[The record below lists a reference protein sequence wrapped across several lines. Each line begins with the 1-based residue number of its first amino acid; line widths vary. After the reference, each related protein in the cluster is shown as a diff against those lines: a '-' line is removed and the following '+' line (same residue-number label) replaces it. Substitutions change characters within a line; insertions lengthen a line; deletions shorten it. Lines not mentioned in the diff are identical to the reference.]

1 MYGHVSASSL
11 RYLTTDNVGWTKI
24 PAGALTSMVELLE
37 LDMRNNHLSLLP
49 DLTSNTALTNLVATK
64 NRITLLPDLTKNT
77 RLTDMHV
84 ENNRITLLPDLSKNT
99 ALGYLYVRNNHI
111 TLPFVLTKNTALVRL
126 DLSDNPLSGNPSLQ
140 MNSALEA
147 LWMNFNNLTQ
157 LPDLA
162 TNTALDT
169 LGFSGNSLSSSSW
182 PQSLERL
189 TMLKYISM
197 NSNRLATIPAF
208 VDRLPHLIYL
218 DVSDNA
224 ITSLDELMVTGDS
237 NAQSG
242 RNNETFLL
250 LGNNPVCVNGT
261 SGGSLDAKWNVSCQS
276 LCSSGCMS
284 VGTPVNKW
292 GDSRGDGTCHFKC
305 NTTACSYDGGDC
317 LGRSGGHMSSSW
329 R

>member
-49 DLTSNTALTNLVATK
+49 DLTSNTALTDLVATR

-77 RLTDMHV
+77 RLAFVHV
-84 ENNRITLLPDLSKNT
+84 ENNRITLVPD
-99 ALGYLYVRNNHI
+99 
-111 TLPFVLTKNTALVRL
+111 LTKNTALARLYVRNNRITLPFDLTKNTALEKL
-126 DLSDNPLSGNPSLQ
+126 DLSDNPLSGTPSLQ

-169 LGFSGNSLSSSSW
+169 LSFSGNSLSSSSW

-189 TMLKYISM
+189 TMLKLISM
-197 NSNRLATIPAF
+197 NNNRLATIPAF

-250 LGNNPVCVNGT
+250 LGGNPVCVNGT
-261 SGGSLDAKWNVSCQS
+261 SGGSLDAKWNVSCRS

-284 VGTPVNKW
+284 AGTPANKW
-292 GDSRGDGTCHFKC
+292 GDSRGDGKCSIMC

-317 LGRSGGHMSSSW
+317 FGYVSEFG
-329 R
+329 

>member
-84 ENNRITLLPDLSKNT
+84 ENNRITLVPD
-99 ALGYLYVRNNHI
+99 
-111 TLPFVLTKNTALVRL
+111 LTKNTALARLYVRNNRITRPFDLTKNTALEKL
-126 DLSDNPLSGNPSLQ
+126 DLSDNPLSEVPSLKT
-140 MNSALEA
+140 NTALFWVRMILNNLES
-147 LWMNFNNLTQ
+147 NLTQ

-162 TNTALDT
+162 TNTALET
-169 LGFSGNSLSSSSW
+169 LYFSGNSLSSSSW

-189 TMLKYISM
+189 TMLKHITL
-197 NSNRLATIPAF
+197 NSNQLTTIPAF
-208 VDRLPHLIYL
+208 VYRLPHLIYL

-261 SGGSLDAKWNVSCQS
+261 SGGSLDAKWNVSCRS

-284 VGTPVNKW
+284 AGTPANKW

-317 LGRSGGHMSSSW
+317 FGYVSEFG
-329 R
+329 

>member
-1 MYGHVSASSL
+1 
-11 RYLTTDNVGWTKI
+11 
-24 PAGALTSMVELLE
+24 
-37 LDMRNNHLSLLP
+37 MRNNHLSLLP

-126 DLSDNPLSGNPSLQ
+126 DLSDNPLSGTPSLQ

-169 LGFSGNSLSSSSW
+169 LGFSSNSLSSSSW

-189 TMLKYISM
+189 TMLKYIFM

-250 LGNNPVCVNGT
+250 LGGNPVCVNGT